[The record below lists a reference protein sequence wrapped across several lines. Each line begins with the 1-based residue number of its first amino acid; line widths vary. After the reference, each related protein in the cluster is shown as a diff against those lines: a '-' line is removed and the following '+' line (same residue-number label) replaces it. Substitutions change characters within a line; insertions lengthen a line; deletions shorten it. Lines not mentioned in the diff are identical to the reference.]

1 VWLFYLEQ
9 IRKTDVKLMKNLGH
23 VFFSVTFS
31 VGLPAKV
38 NNPVPTSQAPFQ
50 QFRVIELFCVKVAA
64 SAMIVVH
71 SSNVLEIFTERT
83 YRASISSVSALRKL
97 TFFHFFLVTVGEGA
111 SQMGA
116 SHQLNP
122 A

>member
-1 VWLFYLEQ
+1 
-9 IRKTDVKLMKNLGH
+9 MKNLGH

-71 SSNVLEIFTERT
+71 SSNVLKIFTERT
-83 YRASISSVSALRKL
+83 YRASMSSVSTLRKL